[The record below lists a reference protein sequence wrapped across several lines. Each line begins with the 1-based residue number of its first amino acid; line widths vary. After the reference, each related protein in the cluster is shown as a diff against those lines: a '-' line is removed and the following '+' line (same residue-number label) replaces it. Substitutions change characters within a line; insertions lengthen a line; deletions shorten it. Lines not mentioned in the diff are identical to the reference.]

1 MPRGFMPATYGRHQ
15 QMSKN
20 LRISLVM
27 AAVAAIVL
35 VGAFMMGRSDAKS
48 TDAPPAASGSGQ
60 LVRADSHR
68 LTTAADGK
76 VTFVEFVDFECES
89 CKAASGAIDQLR
101 KEYEGR
107 VTFVVKYFPN
117 PGHFNAERAAR
128 AVESAAQQDQFEPM
142 FQKMFATQ
150 LEWGGKH
157 DGGAGVPADDAFRGF
172 AADLKLDMAAYD
184 KAYDDAGTLKR
195 VRQDLADG
203 KALGVTGTPTFFL
216 NGKMFEPTSY
226 EHIVQSLD
234 AALAS

>member
-1 MPRGFMPATYGRHQ
+1 
-15 QMSKN
+15 MSKN
-20 LRISLVM
+20 LRISLVL
-27 AAVAAIVL
+27 AAVAAVVL
-35 VGAFMMGRSDAKS
+35 VGAFMMGRADRE
-48 TDAPPAASGSGQ
+48 PAGGAVPANGSAQ

-68 LTTAADGK
+68 VTTAPDGK
-76 VTFVEFVDFECES
+76 VTFVEFIDFECES
-89 CKAASGAIDQLR
+89 CKAASGAIDELR
-101 KEYEGR
+101 KQYEGR

-128 AVESAAQQDQFEPM
+128 AVEAAAQQGQFEAM

-157 DGGAGVPADDAFRGF
+157 DGGADVPADDIFRGF
-172 AADLKLDMAAYD
+172 AVDLKLDMAKYDAAYD
-184 KAYDDAGTLKR
+184 AEGTLKR

-203 KALGVTGTPTFFL
+203 KAFGVTGTPTFFL
-216 NGKMFEPTSY
+216 NGKMFDPTSY

>member
-1 MPRGFMPATYGRHQ
+1 
-15 QMSKN
+15 MSKN

-27 AAVAAIVL
+27 AAVAGLVLAVAIIL
-35 VGAFMMGRSDAKS
+35 IQGERGRADAAVTAKS
-48 TDAPPAASGSGQ
+48 SAQ

-68 LTTAADGK
+68 VTTAPDGK

-89 CKAASGAIDQLR
+89 CKAASGAIDELR
-101 KEYEGR
+101 KQYDGR

-117 PGHFNAERAAR
+117 SGHFNAERAAR
-128 AVESAAQQDQFEPM
+128 AVEAAAQQGQFEAM

-157 DGGAGVPADDAFRGF
+157 DGGAGVPADDTFRGF
-172 AADLKLDMAAYD
+172 AADLKLDMAKYD
-184 KAYDDAGTLKR
+184 KAYADAGTLKR
-195 VRQDLADG
+195 VRQDVADG
-203 KALGVTGTPTFFL
+203 KAFGVTGTPTFFL

>member
-1 MPRGFMPATYGRHQ
+1 
-15 QMSKN
+15 MSKN

-27 AAVAAIVL
+27 AAVAGSVLAVAIIL
-35 VGAFMMGRSDAKS
+35 IQGERGRADAAVTAKS
-48 TDAPPAASGSGQ
+48 SAQ

-68 LTTAADGK
+68 VTIAPDGK

-89 CKAASGAIDQLR
+89 CKAASGAIDELR
-101 KEYEGR
+101 KQYDGR
-107 VTFVVKYFPN
+107 VTFVVKYYPN
-117 PGHFNAERAAR
+117 SGHFNAERAAR
-128 AVESAAQQDQFEPM
+128 AVESAAQQGQFEAM

-172 AADLKLDMAAYD
+172 AADLKLDMAKYD
-184 KAYDDAGTLKR
+184 KAYADAGTLKR
-195 VRQDLADG
+195 VRQDVADG
-203 KALGVTGTPTFFL
+203 KAFGVTGTPTFFL

-226 EHIVQSLD
+226 EHIVESLD

>member
-1 MPRGFMPATYGRHQ
+1 
-15 QMSKN
+15 MSKN

-27 AAVAAIVL
+27 AAVAGLVLAVAFVLIQGARGRADAAIT
-35 VGAFMMGRSDAKS
+35 AKS
-48 TDAPPAASGSGQ
+48 SAQ

-68 LTTAADGK
+68 VTTAPDGK

-89 CKAASGAIDQLR
+89 CKAASGAIDELR
-101 KEYEGR
+101 KQYDGR

-117 PGHFNAERAAR
+117 SGHFNAERAAR
-128 AVESAAQQDQFEPM
+128 AVESAAQQGQFEAM

-195 VRQDLADG
+195 IRQDVADG
-203 KALGVTGTPTFFL
+203 KAFGVTGTPTFFL

>member
-1 MPRGFMPATYGRHQ
+1 MLSRC
-15 QMSKN
+15 KN
-20 LRISLVM
+20 LRISLVVAAVAGLVLAVAFILIQGERGRAD
-27 AAVAAIVL
+27 AAVAAKDS
-35 VGAFMMGRSDAKS
+35 A
-48 TDAPPAASGSGQ
+48 Q

-68 LTTAADGK
+68 VTTAADGK

-89 CKAASGAIDQLR
+89 CKAASAAIDELR
-101 KEYEGR
+101 KQYDGR

-117 PGHFNAERAAR
+117 SGHFNAERAAR
-128 AVESAAQQDQFEPM
+128 AVESAAQQGQFEAM

-150 LEWGGKH
+150 LEWGEKQ
-157 DGGAGVPADDAFRGF
+157 VPTDDTFRGF

-195 VRQDLADG
+195 IRQDVADG
-203 KALGVTGTPTFFL
+203 KAFGVTGTPTFFL

>member
-1 MPRGFMPATYGRHQ
+1 
-15 QMSKN
+15 MSKN

-27 AAVAAIVL
+27 AVVAGVVL
-35 VGAFMMGRSDAKS
+35 VGAFMLGRADRE
-48 TDAPPAASGSGQ
+48 PAAAAAATKGSGQ

-68 LTTAADGK
+68 VTTAPDGK

-89 CKAASGAIDQLR
+89 CKSASGAIDQLR
-101 KEYEGR
+101 KTYDGR

-128 AVESAAQQDQFEPM
+128 AVESAAQQGQFEAM

-157 DGGAGVPADDAFRGF
+157 DGAVDVPADDTFRGF
-172 AADLKLDMAAYD
+172 AADLKLDMAKYD
-184 KAYDDAGTLKR
+184 KAYADADTLKR
-195 VRQDLADG
+195 VRQDVADG
-203 KALGVTGTPTFFL
+203 KAFGVTGTPTFFL
-216 NGKMFEPTSY
+216 NGKMFDPTSY
-226 EHIVQSLD
+226 EHIVQALD

>member
-1 MPRGFMPATYGRHQ
+1 
-15 QMSKN
+15 MSKN

-27 AAVAAIVL
+27 AAVAGLVL
-35 VGAFMMGRSDAKS
+35 AVAFILIQGERGRADA
-48 TDAPPAASGSGQ
+48 AVAAKDSAQ

-68 LTTAADGK
+68 VTTAPDGK

-89 CKAASGAIDQLR
+89 CKAASEAVDALR
-101 KEYEGR
+101 KQYDGR

-117 PGHFNAERAAR
+117 SGHFNAERAAR
-128 AVESAAQQDQFEPM
+128 AVESAAQQGQFEPM

-157 DGGAGVPADDAFRGF
+157 DGSADVPADDTFRGF
-172 AADLKLDMAAYD
+172 AAELKLDMAAYD
-184 KAYDDAGTLKR
+184 KAYDDPATLKR
-195 VRQDLADG
+195 VRQDLDDG

>member
-1 MPRGFMPATYGRHQ
+1 
-15 QMSKN
+15 MSRN

-27 AAVAAIVL
+27 AAVAAVVL
-35 VGAFMMGRSDAKS
+35 VGAFALGRSDRE
-48 TDAPPAASGSGQ
+48 PAEVAVAATGSGQ

-68 LTTAADGK
+68 VTTAPDGK
-76 VTFVEFVDFECES
+76 VTFVEFIDFECES

-101 KEYEGR
+101 KEYDGR

-117 PGHFNAERAAR
+117 PGHFNAERAAL
-128 AVESAAQQDQFEPM
+128 AVEAAAQQGQFEAM

-150 LEWGGKH
+150 LEWGEKQ
-157 DGGAGVPADDAFRGF
+157 VPADDTFRGF

-184 KAYDDAGTLKR
+184 KAYADADTLKR
-195 VRQDLADG
+195 IRQDVADG
-203 KALGVTGTPTFFL
+203 KAFGVTGTPTFFL
-216 NGKMFEPTSY
+216 NGKMFDPTSY

>member
-1 MPRGFMPATYGRHQ
+1 
-15 QMSKN
+15 MSKN

-27 AAVAAIVL
+27 AAVAGLVL
-35 VGAFMMGRSDAKS
+35 AVAFILIQGERGRADAVVAAKGAA
-48 TDAPPAASGSGQ
+48 Q

-68 LTTAADGK
+68 LTTAPDGK

-89 CKAASGAIDQLR
+89 CKAASGAIDELR
-101 KEYEGR
+101 KQYEGR

-128 AVESAAQQDQFEPM
+128 AVESAAQQGQFEPM

-150 LEWGGKH
+150 LEWGEKK
-157 DGGAGVPADDAFRGF
+157 VPTDDTFRGF
-172 AADLKLDMAAYD
+172 AADLKLDMAKYD

-195 VRQDLADG
+195 VRQDVADG
-203 KALGVTGTPTFFL
+203 KAFGVTGTPTFFL

-226 EHIVQSLD
+226 EHIVKSLD

>member
-1 MPRGFMPATYGRHQ
+1 
-15 QMSKN
+15 MSKN

-27 AAVAAIVL
+27 AAVAGLVLAI
-35 VGAFMMGRSDAKS
+35 AFILIQGERGRTDAAVAAKS
-48 TDAPPAASGSGQ
+48 SAQ

-68 LTTAADGK
+68 VTTAADGK

-89 CKAASGAIDQLR
+89 CKAASGAVDELR
-101 KEYEGR
+101 KQYDGR

-117 PGHFNAERAAR
+117 SGHFNAERAAL
-128 AVESAAQQDQFEPM
+128 AVEAAAQQDQFEPM

-157 DGGAGVPADDAFRGF
+157 DGSVAVPADDTFRGF
-172 AADLKLDMAAYD
+172 AADLKLDMAAFD
-184 KAYDDAGTLKR
+184 KAYNDEGTLKR
-195 VRQDLADG
+195 VRQDLEDG

>member
-1 MPRGFMPATYGRHQ
+1 MEGTSKP
-15 QMSKN
+15 MSKY
-20 LRISLVM
+20 LKISVVLAAVTGLVIAGAFLIVRGDEQPA
-27 AAVAAIVL
+27 AAVA
-35 VGAFMMGRSDAKS
+35 
-48 TDAPPAASGSGQ
+48 TGSGQ

-68 LTTAADGK
+68 LTTAPDGK

-89 CKAASGAIDQLR
+89 CKAASGAVDQLR
-101 KEYEGR
+101 KDYEGR

-128 AVESAAQQDQFEPM
+128 AVESAAQQGKFEAM

-157 DGGAGVPADDAFRGF
+157 DGGKQVPADKIFRGF
-172 AADLKLDMAAYD
+172 AAELKLDMAAYD
-184 KAYDDAGTLKR
+184 KAYADAGTLER
-195 VRQDLADG
+195 VRQDLTDG

-216 NGKMFEPTSY
+216 NGKLFDPTSY

>member
-1 MPRGFMPATYGRHQ
+1 
-15 QMSKN
+15 MSKH
-20 LRISLVM
+20 LRISLFM
-27 AAVAAIVL
+27 AAIAAIVL
-35 VGAFMMGRSDAKS
+35 LGAFVLVRPDTGPD
-48 TDAPPAASGSGQ
+48 TVTAADKASGQ

-68 LTTAADGK
+68 LTTAPDGK

-101 KEYEGR
+101 REYEGR

-117 PGHFNAERAAR
+117 SGHFNAERSAR
-128 AVESAAQQDQFEPM
+128 AVEAAAQQGQFEPM

-150 LEWGGKH
+150 LEWGEKQ
-157 DGGAGVPADDAFRGF
+157 VPADDTFRGF
-172 AADLKLDMAAYD
+172 AAELKLDMAAYD
-184 KAYDDAGTLKR
+184 KAYDDADTLKR
-195 VRQDLADG
+195 VRQDAADG

-216 NGKMFEPTSY
+216 NGKMFDPTSY

>member
-1 MPRGFMPATYGRHQ
+1 
-15 QMSKN
+15 MSKN

-27 AAVAAIVL
+27 AAVAAVVL
-35 VGAFMMGRSDAKS
+35 VGAFMMGRADRG
-48 TDAPPAASGSGQ
+48 PAGVPVAANGSAQ

-68 LTTAADGK
+68 VTTAPDGK

-89 CKAASGAIDQLR
+89 CKAASGAIDELR
-101 KEYEGR
+101 KQYDGR
-107 VTFVVKYFPN
+107 VTFLVKYFPN

-128 AVESAAQQDQFEPM
+128 AVEAAAQQGQFEAM

-157 DGGAGVPADDAFRGF
+157 DGGAGVPADDTFRGF
-172 AADLKLDMAAYD
+172 AVDLKLDMAKYD
-184 KAYDDAGTLKR
+184 KAYDDAATLER

-203 KALGVTGTPTFFL
+203 KAFGVTGTPTFFL
-216 NGKMFEPTSY
+216 NGKMFDPTSY

>member
-1 MPRGFMPATYGRHQ
+1 MKGTSKP
-15 QMSKN
+15 MSKN
-20 LRISLVM
+20 VRISLVM
-27 AAVAAIVL
+27 AAVAGLVL
-35 VGAFMMGRSDAKS
+35 VGAFALGRSDREPAVVPVAAK
-48 TDAPPAASGSGQ
+48 GSAQ

-68 LTTAADGK
+68 LTTAPDCK

-101 KEYEGR
+101 KEYKGR

-117 PGHFNAERAAR
+117 TGHFNAERAAR
-128 AVESAAQQDQFEPM
+128 AVESAAQQGQFEAM

-150 LEWGGKH
+150 LEWGEKK
-157 DGGAGVPADDAFRGF
+157 VPTDDTFRGF

-195 VRQDLADG
+195 IRQDVADG
-203 KALGVTGTPTFFL
+203 KAFGVTGTPTFFL

>member
-1 MPRGFMPATYGRHQ
+1 MKGTIKP
-15 QMSKN
+15 MSKN
-20 LRISLVM
+20 LRISLIM
-27 AAVAAIVL
+27 IAVAGVVL
-35 VGAFMMGRSDAKS
+35 VGAFMMGRAAREPADAAVATKG
-48 TDAPPAASGSGQ
+48 TAQ

-89 CKAASGAIDQLR
+89 CKAASAAIDELR
-101 KEYEGR
+101 KQYDGR

-128 AVESAAQQDQFEPM
+128 AVEAAAQQGQFEPM

-157 DGGAGVPADDAFRGF
+157 DGAEQVPADDTFRGF
-172 AADLKLDMAAYD
+172 AVDLKLDMAKYD
-184 KAYDDAGTLKR
+184 KAYDDAATLKR
-195 VRQDLADG
+195 VRQDLDDG
-203 KALGVTGTPTFFL
+203 KAFGVTGTPTFFL
-216 NGKMFEPTSY
+216 NGKMFDPTSY

>member
-1 MPRGFMPATYGRHQ
+1 
-15 QMSKN
+15 MSKN
-20 LRISLVM
+20 QRISLVM
-27 AAVAAIVL
+27 AAVAGLVL
-35 VGAFMMGRSDAKS
+35 AVAFVLIQGERGRADAAVTAKS
-48 TDAPPAASGSGQ
+48 SAQ

-68 LTTAADGK
+68 VTTAPDGK

-89 CKAASGAIDQLR
+89 CKAASGAIDELHKQ
-101 KEYEGR
+101 YDGR
-107 VTFVVKYFPN
+107 VTFVVKHFPN
-117 PGHFNAERAAR
+117 SGHFNAERAAR
-128 AVESAAQQDQFEPM
+128 AVESAAQQGQFEAM

-172 AADLKLDMAAYD
+172 ATDLKLDMAAYD

-195 VRQDLADG
+195 IRQDVADG
-203 KALGVTGTPTFFL
+203 KAFGVTGTPTFFL

-226 EHIVQSLD
+226 EHMVQSLD

>member
-1 MPRGFMPATYGRHQ
+1 
-15 QMSKN
+15 MSKD
-20 LRISLVM
+20 LRFSVVM
-27 AAVAAIVL
+27 AAVAGLVL
-35 VGAFMMGRSDAKS
+35 AVAFILIQGERGRADAAVTAKS
-48 TDAPPAASGSGQ
+48 SAQ

-68 LTTAADGK
+68 VSTAPDGK

-89 CKAASGAIDQLR
+89 CKAASEAIDELR
-101 KEYEGR
+101 KQYDGR
-107 VTFVVKYFPN
+107 VTFVVKYYPN
-117 PGHFNAERAAR
+117 SGHFNAERAAR
-128 AVESAAQQDQFEPM
+128 AVESAAQQGQFEAM

-195 VRQDLADG
+195 IRQDVADG
-203 KALGVTGTPTFFL
+203 KAFGVTGTPTFFL

>member
-1 MPRGFMPATYGRHQ
+1 
-15 QMSKN
+15 MSKN

-27 AAVAAIVL
+27 AAVAGLVLAI
-35 VGAFMMGRSDAKS
+35 AFILIQGERGRADAAVAAKS
-48 TDAPPAASGSGQ
+48 SAQ

-68 LTTAADGK
+68 VTTAADGK

-89 CKAASGAIDQLR
+89 CKAAAGAVDELR
-101 KEYEGR
+101 KQYDGR

-117 PGHFNAERAAR
+117 SGHFNAERAAR
-128 AVESAAQQDQFEPM
+128 AVESAAQQGQFEAM

-150 LEWGGKH
+150 LEWGEKQ
-157 DGGAGVPADDAFRGF
+157 VPTDDTFRGF
-172 AADLKLDMAAYD
+172 AADLKLDMAKYD
-184 KAYDDAGTLKR
+184 KAYDDPATLKR
-195 VRQDLADG
+195 VRQDLDDG